1 MAPSSGSWQG
11 SRKAG
16 DLVSAGAGSTVCG
29 VQGGLRRRGTE
40 ISKFSQA
47 QGQGKRSRVDS
58 RVEPSQRKRWQE
70 PRRPETAR
78 CDELSE
84 ASRPLPR
91 VCDARVG
98 TYVAPHQDPSCA
110 PELRSTDLCRLPL
123 CRLGALQNLL
133 WDPPLSSSAHFWGH
147 SGLSSAVL

>member
-1 MAPSSGSWQG
+1 MARSSGSWQG
-11 SRKAG
+11 SREAG
-16 DLVSAGAGSTVCG
+16 DVVSAGAGSTVWG
-29 VQGGLRRRGTE
+29 VQGGLPGRGAK

-47 QGQGKRSRVDS
+47 QGQGERSRVDS
-58 RVEPSQRKRWQE
+58 GVEPSQQKRWQE

-78 CDELSE
+78 CDELSV

-98 TYVAPHQDPSCA
+98 TYVARHQGPSCA
-110 PELRSTDLCRLPL
+110 PELRSTDV

-133 WDPPLSSSAHFWGH
+133 WDPPLSSSAHFLGH
-147 SGLSSAVL
+147 SGLSSPVF